1 MENYL
6 IHDAIR
12 SLYPNVV
19 TIKGEESFDEN
30 DNLIETDMNAVLI
43 EAEKLSNIKP
53 VSLEDMIKA
62 QQALI
67 QELSAKVSALENKS

>member
-12 SLYPNVV
+12 NLYPNVV
-19 TIKGEESFDEN
+19 TIRGEESFDEN
-30 DNLIETDMNAVLI
+30 DILIETDMNAVLI
-43 EAEKLSNIKP
+43 EAERLSKIKP
-53 VSLEDMIKA
+53 VSLEDLIKA
-62 QQALI
+62 QQAII